1 MGFRI
6 YELGFGIYDLGFD
19 LWDGEWGFIMYN
31 LGCRGI
37 IGGNL
42 ECLSL
47 ELKFLGW
54 VLEIWANKINDFWVD

>member
-1 MGFRI
+1 
-6 YELGFGIYDLGFD
+6 
-19 LWDGEWGFIMYN
+19 MYN

-54 VLEIWANKINDFWVD
+54 VLEI